1 MRVVETVLEAEQSL
15 FLNGRNDIWREER
28 EENRGGYGGEYA
40 TSDVRC
46 SRHLRLIFKGKLLS
60 LGLLHGGRT
69 RCPPLRLKKD
79 MKSTNQPLQSFIIL
93 YLTWYE
99 KLRLL

>member
-69 RCPPLRLKKD
+69 RCPPLRLKKR
-79 MKSTNQPLQSFIIL
+79 
-93 YLTWYE
+93 YE
-99 KLRLL
+99 INKPTTTKFHNIVFNLV